1 MAVISF
7 ENYVIDESY
16 YKVNDNFDYSQDELN
31 MPVTFSAEVGVD
43 KNHEKAYVIININLG
58 NSEENVTDIPFTCK
72 VSVRG
77 IYGYDSE
84 DFVTDESLKEILS
97 KNAVAILYPYVR
109 TYIATLTNLGNQ
121 FPAYTLPVMN
131 FAETIQENDSVTFV
145 GFDN

>member
-58 NSEENVTDIPFTCK
+58 NSEENVSDIPFTCK

-121 FPAYTLPVMN
+121 FPAYTHPVMN

>member
-58 NSEENVTDIPFTCK
+58 NSEENVSDIPFTCK